1 MMNKLKNIN
10 VYMLRRKTASTVT
23 VLLRS
28 LLIFGLCFLILQPLM
43 SKISISFMT
52 QQDLFDSTVINA
64 PRNPTT
70 ENYII
75 AADLMSYGSVLFN
88 SIWVSFA
95 VALLQ
100 TAAATLV
107 GYGFAR
113 FKFPLQKLLFGLV
126 LLTII
131 IPPQTIMAPLYL
143 SFSFFDVFGIFTALT
158 GGPINM
164 LNTVLPYFLLV
175 AGCMG
180 LKSGLYIYLLR
191 QFFRSMPK
199 ELEEAAYVDGSNA
212 FRTFATIMLPDALPM
227 ITSCFL
233 FAFVWQWT
241 DSFYATLFFR
251 QVPLLS
257 VAVAAISERFNGY
270 WANTLGNAGLAP
282 VSYSQVMTSTGTI
295 MVIGPILL
303 IYLFAQRGFVE
314 SVSKSG
320 IKG

>member
-1 MMNKLKNIN
+1 MMNKIRTMNAYVLK
-10 VYMLRRKTASTVT
+10 RKTANWV
-23 VLLRS
+23 VVVVRS
-28 LLIFGLCFLILQPLM
+28 LLIIGLCFLILQPLM

-52 QQDLFDSTVINA
+52 QQDLYDSTVINM

-70 ENYII
+70 ENYSLV
-75 AADLMSYGSVLFN
+75 ADLMNYGRVLLNSVWVSVL
-88 SIWVSFA
+88 VS
-95 VALLQ
+95 VLQ
-100 TAAATLV
+100 IVAATLV

-113 FKFPLQKLLFGLV
+113 FKFPGQKIFFGLV

-131 IPPQTIMAPLYL
+131 VPPQTILTSLYL
-143 SFSFFDVFGIFTALT
+143 SFSFFDVFGIIKALT
-158 GGPINM
+158 GQPINM
-164 LNTVLPYFLLV
+164 LNTPLPYLLLV
-175 AGCMG
+175 SGCMG

-191 QFFRSMPK
+191 QFFRGMPK

-241 DSFYATLFFR
+241 DTFYATLFFR
-251 QVPLLS
+251 QVPLVS
-257 VAVAAISERFNGY
+257 VALGSLAERFSNHWGV
-270 WANTLGNAGLAP
+270 TLGNAGLPP
-282 VSYSQVMTSTGTI
+282 VALAQVMTSTGTL
-295 MVIGPILL
+295 MVIVPILL